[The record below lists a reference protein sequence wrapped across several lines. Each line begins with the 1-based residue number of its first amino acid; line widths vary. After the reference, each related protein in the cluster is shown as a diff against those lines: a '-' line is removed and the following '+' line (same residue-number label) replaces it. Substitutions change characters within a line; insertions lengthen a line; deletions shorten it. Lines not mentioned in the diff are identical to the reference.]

1 MEIRFMVNG
10 SKNVFKSKSA
20 KKKLRDL
27 LKKYSFNDL
36 REYWSK
42 FKDRC
47 NKYLNENILF
57 STKFYQEELLEI
69 TFVEYK
75 SKEDK
80 EKELNREKLR
90 KIIAEKKK
98 TRKNQGSLNMLK
110 EEEVAWLEDT
120 KADKEEVMLYLAAR
134 KQDPNRY
141 VPDPIIL
148 KKNPRMYI
156 REYVQYMEYIEKINP
171 DSRLVYEYDEYV
183 IYMRKLLDM
192 EEDKKE
198 EEIEI

>member
-1 MEIRFMVNG
+1 MVNG

-80 EKELNREKLR
+80 EKELNRQKLR

-98 TRKNQGSLNMLK
+98 TRKNQGTLKMLK

-183 IYMRKLLDM
+183 IYMRRLLDM
-192 EEDKKE
+192 EEDKNE

>member
-1 MEIRFMVNG
+1 MVNG

>member
-80 EKELNREKLR
+80 EKELNRQKLR

-98 TRKNQGSLNMLK
+98 TRKNQGTLKMLK

-120 KADKEEVMLYLAAR
+120 KTDKEEVMLYLAAR

-183 IYMRKLLDM
+183 IYMRRLLDM
-192 EEDKKE
+192 EEDKNE

>member
-80 EKELNREKLR
+80 EKELNRQKLR

-98 TRKNQGSLNMLK
+98 TRKNQGTLKMLK

-183 IYMRKLLDM
+183 IYMRRLLDM
-192 EEDKKE
+192 EEDKNE

>member
-10 SKNVFKSKSA
+10 SKNIFKSKSA

-36 REYWSK
+36 REYWGK

-57 STKFYQEELLEI
+57 STRFYQEELIEI
-69 TFVEYK
+69 TFVEYT

-80 EKELNREKLR
+80 EKELNRQKLR
-90 KIIAEKKK
+90 KIIAEKQK
-98 TRKNQGSLNMLK
+98 TRKNQGTLKMLK

-120 KADKEEVMLYLAAR
+120 KTDKEEVMLYLAAR

-192 EEDKKE
+192 EEEKNV